1 MHQHTVTA
9 PDSTCNQAVKSQLQ
23 LHIRKSEPCLTLGDR
38 LRRELKILMSL
49 GNCSI
54 ILTPLILQRYV
65 YSWGMHKKN
74 IILKTAVGFEH
85 HGLNV
90 IASHQCMYDC
100 RQIICRHV
108 V

>member
-1 MHQHTVTA
+1 MQQHTFTT
-9 PDSTCNQAVKSQLQ
+9 PESTCNQAVKYQLQ
-23 LHIRKSEPCLTLGDR
+23 LHIRNSKPCLMLGDR
-38 LRRELKILMSL
+38 LRKEIKILMSL

-54 ILTPLILQRYV
+54 VLTPLILQRYV
-65 YSWGMHKKN
+65 YSWGMHEKN

-90 IASHQCMYDC
+90 IASHQHMYDC
-100 RQIICRHV
+100 RQIICKHV